1 MKQLPG
7 RFCENMKALLGEE
20 YPQYAASLSEK
31 PQTALRI
38 NTGKITLEEWGRRNP
53 FSTSEV
59 SWTEKGF
66 YFDAGQDRPSKHP
79 YYYAGLYYIQEPS
92 AMVPAVLL
100 PVFPGEKVL
109 DLCAAPGGKATEL
122 GAKLLG
128 RGLLVANDIS
138 ISRAMALAK
147 NVQMAGIINAVVT
160 AEKPEKLAVA
170 FPAFFDK
177 ILVDAPCS
185 GEGMFRREPAMA
197 REWEK
202 RGPAYYETIQKQIL
216 SEAYRMLKPG
226 GMLVYSTCTFS
237 VRENEGVVQWLLDRY
252 PDLKIVPVERKEGFS
267 EGRPDMVQGGSEF
280 LRECVRIFPHR
291 AGGEGHF
298 AVLLQKGK
306 RNTAEE
312 LAGGQEAQ
320 GLIGSEGAGNGVS
333 IRELADRRDT
343 GIRYG
348 EEIFTDRERKTGRK
362 QTETGRKKYL
372 GKESK
377 GKKALAAERQKKQ
390 GEAEKENREFCRQ
403 FSFPGSGQ
411 EMCYRENSLCVLP
424 KEMSSVPD
432 GFLRIVSQG
441 LPLCEWKH
449 KPVPS
454 PQLALALKKEH
465 FSQVL
470 DLEASDGRVVRYLKG
485 ETLAAEIPYRGDV
498 LVCVDG
504 FGLGWAQ
511 GSGRG
516 VLKNKYYPGWRYQ

>member
-1 MKQLPG
+1 MKQLPE
-7 RFCENMKALLGEE
+7 RFCESMRALLGEE

-31 PQTALRI
+31 PRTALRV

-92 AMVPAVLL
+92 AMVPAALL

-138 ISRAMALAK
+138 VSRAMALAK
-147 NVQMAGIINAVVT
+147 NVQMAGIVNAVVT
-160 AEKPEKLAVA
+160 AEKPEKLAVV
-170 FPAFFDK
+170 FPEFFDK

-185 GEGMFRREPAMA
+185 GEGMFRREPTMA

-202 RGPAYYETIQKQIL
+202 CGPAYYEKIQKQIL
-216 SEAYRMLKPG
+216 SEAYHMLKPG

-237 VRENEGVVQWLLDRY
+237 AQENEGVVQWLLDGHR
-252 PDLKIVPVERKEGFS
+252 DLKIVPVERKEGFS
-267 EGRPDMVQGGSEF
+267 EGRPDMVSGGSES

-306 RNTAEE
+306 KNAAEE
-312 LAGGQEAQ
+312 LA
-320 GLIGSEGAGNGVS
+320 
-333 IRELADRRDT
+333 DRQDT
-343 GIRYG
+343 GTRYG

-362 QTETGRKKYL
+362 QAEKERKKYL
-372 GKESK
+372 GKQSK

-390 GEAEKENREFCRQ
+390 GEAEKGSREFCRQ
-403 FSFPGSGQ
+403 FSFLGSGR
-411 EMCYRENSLCVLP
+411 EICYKENSLCVLP
-424 KEMSSVPD
+424 KGMSSVPD

-465 FSQVL
+465 FSQVF

-511 GSGRG
+511 GNGRG